1 MPPSRPWQK
10 LEFLAPSNT
19 QERPFEEAFWQP
31 HRTDADGAHTVRPP
45 EEVLWAVLRC
55 TRCAFAVGAMRLEA
69 AAARERALGG
79 RVGEAPAWFDERMP
93 NLRAGEPPCSLQL
106 LKCRVGA
113 RPPRAVGA
121 AGAVDTAGT
130 EGVAGLF
137 DAMDTEGTVVGGQ
150 DAAAARGGAFSAH
163 SLCSTLGGRMLREAE
178 EHGVR
183 NFAFGEG
190 GREPLLLV
198 TLLCPYLTLHTNRSL
213 QPPCAATA
221 GDAPPRSSPHG
232 GASSGLA
239 TDAIK
244 VMWATLGPA
253 AESAAE
259 GEPEA
264 AATAAAAAAAWRQWV
279 EDGSMLRLHLLEGEC
294 GEVLDWL
301 RVAALALPPSTRRV
315 GAFNVG
321 HMPIVPSWD

>member
-1 MPPSRPWQK
+1 MAGRGEGGRITPHTQLPACLAWPAWLLQTASGPTP
-10 LEFLAPSNT
+10 APS
-19 QERPFEEAFWQP
+19 
-31 HRTDADGAHTVRPP
+31 
-45 EEVLWAVLRC
+45 
-55 TRCAFAVGAMRLEA
+55 M
-69 AAARERALGG
+69 
-79 RVGEAPAWFDERMP
+79 PA
-93 NLRAGEPPCSLQL
+93 
-106 LKCRVGA
+106 
-113 RPPRAVGA
+113 
-121 AGAVDTAGT
+121 
-130 EGVAGLF
+130 
-137 DAMDTEGTVVGGQ
+137 
-150 DAAAARGGAFSAH
+150 
-163 SLCSTLGGRMLREAE
+163 
-178 EHGVR
+178 GVR

-221 GDAPPRSSPHG
+221 GDAPPRSS
-232 GASSGLA
+232 GLA

-253 AESAAE
+253 AEGAAE

-264 AATAAAAAAAWRQWV
+264 AAAAAAAAAAWRQWV